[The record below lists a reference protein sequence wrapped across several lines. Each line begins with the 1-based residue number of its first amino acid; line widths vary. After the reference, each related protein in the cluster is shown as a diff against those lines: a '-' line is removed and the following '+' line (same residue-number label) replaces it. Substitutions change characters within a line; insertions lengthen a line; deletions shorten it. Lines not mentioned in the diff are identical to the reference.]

1 MQLFE
6 VKNDIAKITYNPAE
20 NHLLPADFVL
30 IEDVNQKIIAQI
42 LNIEASDISDNNIAF
57 LKLAL
62 AIDKDDNLSYYNGY
76 IPLSWRPSRL

>member
-62 AIDKDDNLSYYNGY
+62 AIDKDDNLSYYNG
-76 IPLSWRPSRL
+76 